1 MSQVS
6 RRKVPKEIENKI
18 FDTLLEAIST
28 VKSTKDVSSFLSDL
42 LSPVEKIMIAKR
54 LAIAALLSK
63 GYNYETIKDLIK
75 VSQTTIAK
83 ISITMSLNNGYRDV
97 IDKISKSEKTRD
109 FWQGVERL
117 LNQMAIA
124 NNIFKSDDDLKRILR
139 HKRKT
144 LV

>member
-28 VKSTKDVSSFLSDL
+28 VKSAREVSSFLSDL

-83 ISITMSLNNGYRDV
+83 VSITMSLNNGYRNV
-97 IDKISKSEKTRD
+97 IDKISKSEKSRE
-109 FWQGVERL
+109 FWQDIERL
-117 LNQMAIA
+117 LNRMSIA
-124 NNIFKSDDDLKRILR
+124 NNTFKDDEGLKRIFK